1 MTSDTRAD
9 LHPTFVDALTRLA
22 RVFAHPLTDEQLL
35 LYADALDDIP
45 PEDVSR
51 AVDVYVKFE
60 RFWPRPVAIRSY
72 VQKQQRQRSLPAR
85 PLPLIEWDAT
95 LGQNVQIA
103 SCSVCQ
109 DKGVVPLRQDKSRI
123 SWDESR
129 GVGDFVGR
137 GTGHYNVERCDVCN
151 KLAPERPA
159 VMRASFDEE
168 QDGRRGRAGG
178 RSWT

>member
-1 MTSDTRAD
+1 MTATERE
-9 LHPTFVDALTRLA
+9 LHPTLVDALTRLA
-22 RVFAHPLTDEQLL
+22 RVFAHSLTDESLL
-35 LYADALDDIP
+35 LYADALDDLV

-60 RFWPRPVAIRSY
+60 RFWPRPVAIRHY
-72 VQKQQRQRSLPAR
+72 VQKLQRQRELPAR

-95 LGQNVQIA
+95 LGANVQIA
-103 SCSVCQ
+103 ACRVCQ
-109 DKGVVPLRQDKSRI
+109 DRGVVPLTKEKQRI

-151 KLAPERPA
+151 RLAPERPA
-159 VMRASFDEE
+159 VTRPSFDEE
-168 QDGRRGRAGG
+168 QDGRRRAGG
-178 RSWT
+178 MR